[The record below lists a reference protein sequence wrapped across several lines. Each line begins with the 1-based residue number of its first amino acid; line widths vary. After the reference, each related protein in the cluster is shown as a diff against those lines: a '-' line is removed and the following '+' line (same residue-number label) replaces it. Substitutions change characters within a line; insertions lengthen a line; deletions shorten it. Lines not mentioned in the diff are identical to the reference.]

1 MAVSWTT
8 ITNAQV
14 AVGAPLT
21 TALMTA
27 LRDNPEGIAQ
37 RAAGAPK
44 IFGVPYDFQEFT
56 TNGTWTKPANAET
69 GDVVYVQVVGG
80 GGGGSASLYASG

>member
-69 GDVVYVQVVGG
+69 
-80 GGGGSASLYASG
+80 